1 MIKLI
6 PTLALGLSLFAFACQ
21 NNTKI
26 NNANTNSAA
35 NKTTEVSF
43 TVAKN
48 YFVNNTVTKLDNPK
62 IETEEQFSQVFGMA
76 RTMGEDGK
84 PTAIDFSKQYVIAVV
99 LPETDLSTNIEA
111 ISLQKSANNEITL
124 NYKVVR
130 GQKQSYT
137 MRPSLLLIVDKKDNG
152 AVKLNENK

>member
-6 PTLALGLSLFAFACQ
+6 PALALGLSLFALACQ

-26 NNANTNSAA
+26 NNANTNSAT

-43 TVAKN
+43 TIAKN
-48 YFVNNTVTKLDNPK
+48 YFVNNTVSKLDNPK
-62 IETEEQFSQVFGMA
+62 IETEVQFSQVFGMA
-76 RTMGEDGK
+76 RTMGDDGK
-84 PTAIDFSKQYVIAVV
+84 PTEIDFSKQYVIALI

-111 ISLQKSANNEITL
+111 INLQKSANNEITL